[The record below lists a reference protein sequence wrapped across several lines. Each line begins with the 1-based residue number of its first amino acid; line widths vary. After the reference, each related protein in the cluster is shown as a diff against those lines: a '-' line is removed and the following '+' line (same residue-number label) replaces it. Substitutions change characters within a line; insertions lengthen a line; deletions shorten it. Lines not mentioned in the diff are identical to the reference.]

1 MDSGEAHAAF
11 DQHDHDHRDCI
22 DAALEAADEICA
34 RDGAQ
39 LTKTRRRVL
48 ELIWAHR
55 KPVGA
60 YQLLDDLSR
69 ERGRV
74 APPTVYRAIDFLLE
88 HGLIHRIESLNA
100 FVGCSQP
107 RERHSGCFLICRAC
121 GATAEMED
129 AGLDRALSDAAANV
143 AFQVERRTVEM
154 RGLCPACTPDDP
166 AGAAVA
172 H

>member
-1 MDSGEAHAAF
+1 MDPTRAHAAF
-11 DQHDHDHRDCI
+11 DQHEHDHRDCI
-22 DAALEAADEICA
+22 ATALEAADEIC
-34 RDGAQ
+34 RGHGTQ

-60 YQLLDDLSR
+60 YQLLDDLSQ

-74 APPTVYRAIDFLLE
+74 APPTIYRAIDFLLD

-100 FVGCSQP
+100 FIGCTHP
-107 RERHSGCFLICRAC
+107 RHPHTGCFLICRAC
-121 GATAEMED
+121 GATAELED
-129 AGLDRALSDAAANV
+129 ARLDRALDAAAAEV
-143 AFQVERRTVEM
+143 AFRIERRTVEM
-154 RGLCPACTPDDP
+154 RGLCPACT
-166 AGAAVA
+166 AGTYGGRLA

>member
-1 MDSGEAHAAF
+1 MEPDNAHAAF
-11 DQHDHDHRDCI
+11 DQHEHDHRDCI
-22 DAALEAADEICA
+22 DAALAAARDICA
-34 RDGAQ
+34 REGAQ
-39 LTKTRRRVL
+39 LTETRRRVL

-60 YQLLDDLSR
+60 YQLLDDLSH

-88 HGLIHRIESLNA
+88 RGLIHRIESLNA

-107 RERHSGCFLICRAC
+107 RERHSGCFLICRTC
-121 GATAEMED
+121 GATAEMVD
-129 AGLDRALSDAAANV
+129 TRLDRALSDAAQDV
-143 AFQVERRTVEM
+143 AFQVERQTVEM
-154 RGLCPACTPDDP
+154 RGLCPACTPDVPTGDV
-166 AGAAVA
+166 VA

>member
-1 MDSGEAHAAF
+1 MESSQTRAAF
-11 DQHDHDHRDCI
+11 DQHEHDHRDCI
-22 DAALEAADEICA
+22 DAALTVAQEICA

-74 APPTVYRAIDFLLE
+74 APPTVYRAIDFLLD

-100 FVGCSQP
+100 FIGCHHP
-107 RERHSGCFLICRAC
+107 RETHTGCFLICRAC
-121 GATAEMED
+121 GATAELED
-129 AGLDRALSDAAANV
+129 PKLDRALNDAAANL

-154 RGLCPACTPDDP
+154 RGLCPVCAQT
-166 AGAAVA
+166 AEGSQFA

>member
-1 MDSGEAHAAF
+1 MDTTQAHAAF
-11 DQHDHDHRDCI
+11 DQHEHDHRDCI
-22 DAALEAADEICA
+22 DAALAAAEEICA
-34 RDGAQ
+34 RHGAQ

-74 APPTVYRAIDFLLE
+74 APPTVYRAIDFLLDR
-88 HGLIHRIESLNA
+88 GLVHRIESLNA
-100 FVGCSQP
+100 FIGCAHP
-107 RERHSGCFLICRAC
+107 RETHTGCFLICRAC

-129 AGLDRALSDAAANV
+129 ARLDRALNAAAADV
-143 AFQVERRTVEM
+143 AFRVERRTVEM
-154 RGLCPACTPDDP
+154 RGLCPACTEPTGGP
-166 AGAAVA
+166 VA